1 MPKRYGRRSGRLSKC
16 FTLSIDIYKVNIR
29 KKVMDKKQEIHN
41 YKRQFERPIELLK
54 EDVKIVNKAITEKVL

>member
-1 MPKRYGRRSGRLSKC
+1 
-16 FTLSIDIYKVNIR
+16 
-29 KKVMDKKQEIHN
+29 MDKKQEIHN